1 MMVDLIPHLARIFLG
16 FILGTMVQLFLRV
29 RESDRLVEMV
39 SKFEESKER
48 RPTGTDGKTP

>member
-1 MMVDLIPHLARIFLG
+1 MVDLIPHLARIFLG